1 MLSISAVENKGQEC
15 YLGCAVCVG
24 SLGLFIV
31 AVNDSSQSDTVP
43 DQGQPLSVASNS
55 KQHPS
60 RNITLHRKAQG
71 SLRIPVKRHLEGCP
85 SKNSYCFLPHR
96 HSAAGK
102 RGQALFLSVQ
112 HSQNGLPFLKATSS
126 CSLCLCFEVRT
137 MHRSVILCIRTCYGH
152 TCEAAGDSW
161 PVV

>member
-1 MLSISAVENKGQEC
+1 MLSISAVVNKGQEC
-15 YLGCAVCVG
+15 YLGWAVCVG

-31 AVNDSSQSDTVP
+31 AVNDSSQPDAVP

-60 RNITLHRKAQG
+60 RDIALHRKAQG
-71 SLRIPVKRHLEGCP
+71 SFRILVKRHLEGRP

-96 HSAAGK
+96 HSAA
-102 RGQALFLSVQ
+102 RSCGQALDLSVQ
-112 HSQNGLPFLKATSS
+112 HLKNGLPFLKATSS
-126 CSLCLCFEVRT
+126 CCLRLCFEVRS
-137 MHRSVILCIRTCYGH
+137 MHRRVILCIRTCYGH